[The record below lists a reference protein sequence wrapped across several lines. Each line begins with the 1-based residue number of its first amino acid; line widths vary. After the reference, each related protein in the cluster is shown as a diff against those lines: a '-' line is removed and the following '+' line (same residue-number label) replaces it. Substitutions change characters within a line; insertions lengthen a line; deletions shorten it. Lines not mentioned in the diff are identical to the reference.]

1 MFEIT
6 KSEENAPGYCR
17 SHGSRVKEEV
27 RTGWIKPCVY
37 KWGNCTL
44 KQFEIAVCSSFGRMA
59 RADAVLTPWAPH
71 LEQLS
76 PDSCCTSVLSGT
88 LCSHGQGHSTQ
99 PSLRNCLIPFLFL
112 QKCYS
117 PKNLICPLKLHPKN
131 QEQIAAHRNPL
142 SCLLLETTF
151 SANTDLPRA
160 SHTEGAQRTCCLSL
174 GDAVAA
180 GWPCL
185 LLPCATNRHHFH
197 KSWAGYRKPRGSTTG
212 MKWGLYD
219 QNPN

>member
-1 MFEIT
+1 MKKLHWHSIGILYLTLAEGMQVCFVRPPCKDAFSVFLLNKRGCVFEIT

-112 QKCYS
+112 QNYIVLLSEKSHLPPKTTHKC
-117 PKNLICPLKLHPKN
+117 
-131 QEQIAAHRNPL
+131 A
-142 SCLLLETTF
+142 F
-151 SANTDLPRA
+151 
-160 SHTEGAQRTCCLSL
+160 
-174 GDAVAA
+174 
-180 GWPCL
+180 
-185 LLPCATNRHHFH
+185 
-197 KSWAGYRKPRGSTTG
+197 
-212 MKWGLYD
+212 
-219 QNPN
+219 